1 MGSRSGRETL
11 NFISVETVSGNTS
24 IRLSDVSAITHTVE
38 SKYLKKHTIL
48 DIHMSNGTI
57 FTSKPMT
64 APEATLFQNEVWS
77 REE

>member
-1 MGSRSGRETL
+1 MNNIEIETTSGK
-11 NFISVETVSGNTS
+11 TS

-38 SKYLKKHTIL
+38 SKYLVKHTIL

-57 FTSKPMT
+57 FTSKPMK
-64 APEATLFQNEVWS
+64 AEEAILFQNEVWS

>member
-1 MGSRSGRETL
+1 M
-11 NFISVETVSGNTS
+11 FISLETVSGNTS
-24 IRLSDVSAITHTVE
+24 IRLSDVSAITQTLE

-64 APEATLFQNEVWS
+64 ASEASHFQTEVRS
-77 REE
+77 IRNYERRREDD